1 MCVYT
6 CVCLHIWVEELGGR
20 HLRYGQVPPA
30 KCVEAKKKGT
40 KMRPWKI
47 PLQKQAKKTR
57 QKANLTSV
65 TEAKK

>member
-1 MCVYT
+1 M
-6 CVCLHIWVEELGGR
+6 GGR